1 MKLFEYTGIST
12 TVNHAVAI
20 FMLLHKHDIER
31 FVVYNAP
38 DDMMTSG
45 SYIEAISTTQKRQ
58 ACCHDYEAV

>member
-1 MKLFEYTGIST
+1 MKEFEYTGNST

-38 DDMMTSG
+38 DDMLTVRILYRDNKHNPETAG
-45 SYIEAISTTQKRQ
+45 VLA
-58 ACCHDYEAV
+58 

>member
-1 MKLFEYTGIST
+1 MKEFEYTGIST

-38 DDMMTSG
+38 DDMLTVRILYRDDKPEPEKAGVS
-45 SYIEAISTTQKRQ
+45 A
-58 ACCHDYEAV
+58 

>member
-1 MKLFEYTGIST
+1 MKEFEYTGIST

-38 DDMMTSG
+38 DDMLTVRILYRDDEPEPEKAG
-45 SYIEAISTTQKRQ
+45 VLA
-58 ACCHDYEAV
+58 

>member
-38 DDMMTSG
+38 DDMMTVRILYRGNKHNPEKAGVLS
-45 SYIEAISTTQKRQ
+45 
-58 ACCHDYEAV
+58 